1 MHFEGKYF
9 SFRGI
14 WTRNFFEKHF
24 EKQHKKFFFEKLR
37 VQILSFPQ
45 TFYAC
50 QDLNPQLLLIKLLRY
65 FLYF

>member
-14 WTRNFFEKHF
+14 RTRNFFEKHF

-45 TFYAC
+45 TFYA
-50 QDLNPQLLLIKLLRY
+50 KLPMSG
-65 FLYF
+65 FEPATFITKIT